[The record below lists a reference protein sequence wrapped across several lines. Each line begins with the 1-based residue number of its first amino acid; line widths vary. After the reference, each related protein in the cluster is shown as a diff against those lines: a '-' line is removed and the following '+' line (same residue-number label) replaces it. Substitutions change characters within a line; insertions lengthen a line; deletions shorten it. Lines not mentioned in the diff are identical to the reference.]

1 MAQTV
6 KNLSVSRRPGFYPWV
21 RKISGRRE
29 WLPTPVFL
37 PGEFHGQRSPV
48 GYHLWSC
55 RVRHDWGN
63 FTRIPSF
70 GKLQTGRFKE
80 TVLWTCELETNC
92 SCLLNAWII
101 HMNVHSIPCSLIWP
115 TGVNLLMGL
124 HHPDSNHYCW
134 DPQKFIQQRNF
145 LQFKSWMYHRFLCTL
160 KNSHWR
166 KNNISTIFLLVTYE
180 SNYL

>member
-1 MAQTV
+1 MVQSLFTV
-6 KNLSVSRRPGFYPWV
+6 NRAHDHFLYIWPILTLIKCVTISLKPGWWP
-21 RKISGRRE
+21 
-29 WLPTPVFL
+29 L
-37 PGEFHGQRSPV
+37 
-48 GYHLWSC
+48 
-55 RVRHDWGN
+55 
-63 FTRIPSF
+63 